1 MINYME
7 FSFFYLIGK
16 HSSFFCDH
24 LQYENRRIKMML
36 RT

>member
-16 HSSFFCDH
+16 HSSFFVTI
-24 LQYENRRIKMML
+24 YNMK
-36 RT
+36 TAV